1 MNNTGYN
8 RLQVEQQ
15 KLEADS
21 EALRKEQEEALRR
34 MQSMNDKEVA
44 GLNDEVNNALA
55 IAKAGTDAIDCS

>member
-1 MNNTGYN
+1 
-8 RLQVEQQ
+8 
-15 KLEADS
+15 
-21 EALRKEQEEALRR
+21 